1 MTPNA
6 TTTESLT
13 EAARRLLADGEVQ
26 VVIGYARPDG
36 APFATAAFIRKAED
50 ADRLVFDDTCFANLA
65 VYLHKDEVR
74 QMGKAAVVVKGCD
87 MRAVNVLLRESVIQ
101 RDNVVLIG
109 VCCSGVGD
117 PALHKCSICELRN
130 PTDQCDVAVGE
141 PVDQPDVS
149 GQDKFP
155 AAADIDAMPVED
167 RWNFW
172 RSKLDKCIR
181 CYACRQVCPLC
192 YCKRCIVEKSMPHW
206 VETSAHLRGNLAWNV
221 ARALHLT
228 GRCVGCGECERVC
241 PMDIPLGAVNQ
252 KMAALVEEWFDFRSG
267 LSPQD
272 KAPFTTFSA
281 DDSDEGIL

>member
-13 EAARRLLADGEVQ
+13 ETAQRLLADGEVQ

-36 APFATAAFIRKAED
+36 ATNATVAFIRTPED
-50 ADRLVFDDTCFANLA
+50 AGRLVFDNTCFANLA

-74 QMGKAAVVVKGCD
+74 KMGTAAVVVKGCD
-87 MRAVNVLLRESVIQ
+87 LRAINVLLRESVIK
-101 RDNVVLIG
+101 RDEVVLIG
-109 VCCSGVGD
+109 ACCNGVGD
-117 PALHKCSICELRN
+117 PELHKCSICEMRN
-130 PTDQCDVAVGE
+130 PEQCDVVVGP
-141 PVDQPDVS
+141 PVEQPDVS
-149 GQDKFP
+149 DKDRFP
-155 AAADIDAMPVED
+155 DSAALDEMTFEE

-192 YCKRCIVEKSMPHW
+192 YCKQCIVGKSMPHW

-241 PMDIPLGAVNQ
+241 PVDIPLGAINQ
-252 KMAALVEEWFDFRSG
+252 KMAAHVEEWFDFRSG
-267 LSPQD
+267 LSPDD
-272 KAPFTTFSA
+272 KAPLTTFSTE
-281 DDSDEGIL
+281 DTDEGIL